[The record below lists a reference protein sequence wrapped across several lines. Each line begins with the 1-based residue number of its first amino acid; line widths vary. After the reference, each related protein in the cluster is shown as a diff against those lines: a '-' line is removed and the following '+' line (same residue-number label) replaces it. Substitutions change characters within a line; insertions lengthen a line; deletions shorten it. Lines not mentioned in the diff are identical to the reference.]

1 MGLSSTTGLVEV
13 GEVDGAVEAQGAV
26 VLDVDVEGLEVS
38 RGVDEADLAGLDE
51 VVGDDEV
58 LLVGGDLEV
67 VGADGGL
74 DDVGVVEALDVVE
87 VGDVEGGDVVSGGQ
101 GEVGKAAV
109 LGEIGVDGD
118 GVAGLL
124 AEVVEELDGALLAV
138 LVGAEGVDDP
148 DLAEVD
154 GGGDGGGLLVAGDE
168 LDVLDTTTVGNG
180 QGADDGAL
188 LEVPEAEGVGVD
200 DAGAG
205 LEDRDGDDEVGG
217 QDQVGFPVDG
227 ETVGSKGLAEDVDGA
242 GQILRVLGDDVEV
255 LVGLDKAT
263 WGGTDGGWEVLEL
276 GKWETEAMVLTAHV
290 GDEESS
296 IRLGA
301 DLISD
306 GGEQGTVALLEGG
319 PVRVGGVEVEG
330 RVLGLQERQ
339 ETTTDDGLTVKAGA
353 QVMRAVAAAGHLG
366 QVDEFTEG
374 ILVTCQQ

>member
-1 MGLSSTTGLVEV
+1 MGLSSTTSLVEV
-13 GEVDGAVEAQGAV
+13 GEVDGAVEVQGAV
-26 VLDVDVEGLEVS
+26 VLDIDVEGLEVGG
-38 RGVDEADLAGLDE
+38 GVDDADLAGLDE

-74 DDVGVVEALDVVE
+74 GDVGVVKALDVVE
-87 VGDVEGGDVVSGGQ
+87 VGDVEGGDVVSGGE
-101 GEVGKAAV
+101 GEVGEAAV

-124 AEVVEELDGALLAV
+124 AEVIEELDGALLAV

-148 DLAEVD
+148 DLSEVD

-168 LDVLDTTTVGNG
+168 LDILDTATVGDG

-188 LEVPEAEGVGVD
+188 LEVPQAESVGVD
-200 DAGAG
+200 DACAG
-205 LEDRDGDDEVGG
+205 LEDGDGDDEVRGE
-217 QDQVGFPVDG
+217 DQVGIPVDG
-227 ETVGSKGLAEDVDGA
+227 ETVGGKGLPEDVDGA
-242 GQILRVLGDDVEV
+242 GQILRVLSDDVEV
-255 LVGLDKAT
+255 LVGLDEAT

-276 GKWETEAMVLTAHV
+276 VKWAIEAMVLTAHV

-296 IRLGA
+296 IWFGA

-306 GGEQGTVALLEGG
+306 GREHSTVALLEGG

-339 ETTTDDGLTVKAGA
+339 ETTTNDGLAVKAGA
-353 QVMRAVAAAGHLG
+353 QVMRAVAAAGHLS
-366 QVDEFTEG
+366 QVDEFTKG
-374 ILVTCQQ
+374 ILVTC